1 MAITITWSVKD
12 MHKVIATGAVY
23 KVDWE
28 CSGIDE
34 DTKTTHSRSGEYT
47 HKETTTVTPEVF
59 APPLRDDDSEKGKL
73 PTAKPLTVTKKA
85 TPDHTASGFVAYDS
99 LDEAT
104 VLGWVK
110 ADGEGARI
118 EALITKS
125 INSKIATP
133 TNSNGVPW

>member
-59 APPLRDDDSEKGKL
+59 APPLRQALCAFAIVS
-73 PTAKPLTVTKKA
+73 A
-85 TPDHTASGFVAYDS
+85 
-99 LDEAT
+99 
-104 VLGWVK
+104 VLSS
-110 ADGEGARI
+110 AI
-118 EALITKS
+118 LFS
-125 INSKIATP
+125 F
-133 TNSNGVPW
+133 